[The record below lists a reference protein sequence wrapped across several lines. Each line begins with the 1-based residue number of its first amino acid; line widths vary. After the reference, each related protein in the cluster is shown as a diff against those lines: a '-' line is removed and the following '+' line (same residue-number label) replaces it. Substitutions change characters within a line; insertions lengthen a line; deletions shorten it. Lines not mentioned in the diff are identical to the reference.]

1 MKTKTKTFA
10 VIGLGRF
17 GSSVAQTLSMMGHE
31 VLAVD
36 MSEERVQNMG
46 QFVTHAVI
54 GDATDENFLKDIGIR
69 NFDVVITAIGQ
80 KEQSNVLV
88 TMQAKELGAKYVV
101 AKATSDIYGKILEKI
116 GADRVVYPERDMGER
131 VAHNLVDNNILD
143 YIELSAD
150 YSIIEFVAPAKMA
163 GKTLKELDLRAR
175 FGVTLVVIKRAG
187 HINASPG
194 ADDKIEE
201 NDILVLIGDNAS
213 LEKFQRH

>member
-1 MKTKTKTFA
+1 MKTKTFA

-17 GSSVAQTLSMMGHE
+17 GSSVAQTLAMMGHE

-36 MSEERVQNMG
+36 MSEERVQDMS
-46 QFVTHAVI
+46 QVVTHAVI
-54 GDATDENFLKDIGIR
+54 GDATDENFLKDLGIR

-80 KEQSNVLV
+80 QEQSNVLV

-175 FGVTLVVIKRAG
+175 FGVTLVVIKRSG

-201 NDILVLIGDNAS
+201 NDVLVLIGDNAS

>member
-1 MKTKTKTFA
+1 MKTKTFA

-17 GSSVAQTLSMMGHE
+17 GSSVAQTLAMMGHE

-36 MSEERVQNMG
+36 MSEERVQDMS
-46 QFVTHAVI
+46 QVVTHAVI

-80 KEQSNVLV
+80 QEQSNVLV

-175 FGVTLVVIKRAG
+175 FGVTLVVIKRSG

-201 NDILVLIGDNAS
+201 NDVLVLIGDNAS

>member
-1 MKTKTKTFA
+1 MKTKTFA

-17 GSSVAQTLSMMGHE
+17 GSSVAQTLAMMGHE

-36 MSEERVQNMG
+36 MSEERVQNMS
-46 QFVTHAVI
+46 QIVTHAVI

-80 KEQSNVLV
+80 QEQSNVLV

-175 FGVTLVVIKRAG
+175 FGVTLVVIKRSG

-201 NDILVLIGDNAS
+201 NDVLVLIGDNTS

>member
-1 MKTKTKTFA
+1 MKTKTFA

-17 GSSVAQTLSMMGHE
+17 GSSVAQTLAMMGHE

-36 MSEERVQNMG
+36 MSEERVQDMS
-46 QFVTHAVI
+46 QIVTHAVI

-80 KEQSNVLV
+80 QEQSNVLV

-175 FGVTLVVIKRAG
+175 FGVTLVVIKRSG

-201 NDILVLIGDNAS
+201 NDVLVLIGDNAS

>member
-1 MKTKTKTFA
+1 MKTKTFA

-17 GSSVAQTLSMMGHE
+17 GSSVAQTLAMMGHE

-36 MSEERVQNMG
+36 MSEERVQDMS
-46 QFVTHAVI
+46 QLVTHAVI

-80 KEQSNVLV
+80 QEQSNVLV

-175 FGVTLVVIKRAG
+175 FGVTLVVIKRSG

-201 NDILVLIGDNAS
+201 NDVLVLIGDNTS

>member
-1 MKTKTKTFA
+1 MKTKTFA

-17 GSSVAQTLSMMGHE
+17 GSSVAQTLAMMGHE

-36 MSEERVQNMG
+36 MSEERVQDMS
-46 QFVTHAVI
+46 QVVTHAVI

-80 KEQSNVLV
+80 QEQSNVLV

-175 FGVTLVVIKRAG
+175 FGVTLVVIKRSG

-201 NDILVLIGDNAS
+201 NDVLVLIGDNTS

>member
-1 MKTKTKTFA
+1 MKTKTFA

-17 GSSVAQTLSMMGHE
+17 GSSVAQTLAMMGHE

-36 MSEERVQNMG
+36 MSEERVQNMS
-46 QFVTHAVI
+46 QIVTHAVI

-175 FGVTLVVIKRAG
+175 FGVTLVVIKRSG

-201 NDILVLIGDNAS
+201 NDVLVLIGDNTS